1 MEIIFAGFG
10 GQGVLTSGLIT
21 AYMAMK
27 NGLETIWSPAYG
39 GQMRGGKAFSLVKF
53 DKEPIAEPVVT
64 ELDVLVAMNQ
74 PSLDFC
80 SDLKE
85 GGLLIVNS
93 DSVEKDAVDENKYKV
108 VWLPVND
115 LAQQAGSVQSANIV
129 SIGALIKLTGA
140 FDINEAEQ
148 ILCQFFEDKGKGKFN
163 KFNVAALR
171 AGYDAV

>member
-115 LAQQAGSVQSANIV
+115 LAQQAGSVQSAN
-129 SIGALIKLTGA
+129 
-140 FDINEAEQ
+140 F
-148 ILCQFFEDKGKGKFN
+148 
-163 KFNVAALR
+163 
-171 AGYDAV
+171 

>member
-140 FDINEAEQ
+140 FEIEEAEQ

>member
-53 DKEPIAEPVVT
+53 DKVPIAEPVVT